1 MGLYKRS
8 VAAAGPDHHVAVL
21 FQDDVGAVVEVE
33 DGDAVELGGGA
44 AGLGHRLRVDEVNL
58 VSEEQLVSGRK
69 LVAHRFRKSRPRHKC
84 LKLQSGR

>member
-1 MGLYKRS
+1 M
-8 VAAAGPDHHVAVL
+8 AAARPDHHVAVL

-58 VSEEQLVSGRK
+58 VSEEELVSGRK
-69 LVAHRFRKSRPRHKC
+69 VVTHRFRKSRPRHKC
-84 LKLQSGR
+84 LKLQSSR